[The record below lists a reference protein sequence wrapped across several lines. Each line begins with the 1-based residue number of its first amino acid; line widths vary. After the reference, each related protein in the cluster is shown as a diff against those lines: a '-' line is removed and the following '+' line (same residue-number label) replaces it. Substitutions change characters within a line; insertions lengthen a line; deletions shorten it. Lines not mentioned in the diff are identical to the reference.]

1 MIAKTKGCDLMGT
14 HALQHIE
21 VDVPEGITADYV
33 KEAIVSMMYSQNKLD
48 FKEARE
54 IIGVTR
60 REFEEDI
67 LPKYGI
73 TVLGDE
79 DIDLEINEILND
91 Q

>member
-1 MIAKTKGCDLMGT
+1 MITKTKGCDFMGT

-21 VDVPEGITADYV
+21 VDVPEGITPEYV
-33 KEAIVSMMYSQNKLD
+33 KEAIVSMMYSQNKLN